1 MSDEPI
7 TVLMVN
13 EYPDYIDAQVWAAEL
28 KSRVPQLEFR
38 LWPDAGDKSD
48 IDVVLIDMT
57 SPGRPPA
64 AVMTK
69 SRSPAR
75 EFTTVI
81 IWA

>member
-48 IDVVLIDMT
+48 IDVVLIDKGA
-57 SPGRPPA
+57 SPGFFEP
-64 AVMTK
+64 
-69 SRSPAR
+69 
-75 EFTTVI
+75 
-81 IWA
+81 